1 MAGVQF
7 LTARFNREGSPKL
20 SGSRPILI
28 SFSGIDGA
36 GKSTQIER
44 LRARLC
50 KAGLSVSQ
58 LAFWDDV
65 VAFPRL
71 RTEVSHKLLR
81 SESGVGTPEKPVNR
95 NDKNV
100 RAWYLTVARC
110 LLHFADALRLHRAVA
125 RARANRPDAIIFD
138 RYIYDQ
144 LATLP
149 LDRAWARSCTR
160 LILRLAPTPD
170 VAYLLDVEP
179 EAARARKP
187 EYPIEFMRLYR
198 TSYLRLREIAGL
210 ALIHPMPPDDMHE
223 AIARRLETAAGLR
236 ITGSGLEPMAS
247 D

>member
-7 LTARFNREGSPKL
+7 LTTRFNCQGSPKL

-71 RTEVSHKLLR
+71 RTKVSHKLLR
-81 SESGVGTPEKPVNR
+81 SESGVGTPERPVHR

-100 RAWYLTVARC
+100 RAWYLTVVRC
-110 LLHFADALRLHRAVA
+110 LLHFVDGWRLHRAVA
-125 RARANRPDAIIFD
+125 RARAHRPDAIIFD

-149 LDRAWARSCTR
+149 LNRVWARSYTR
-160 LILRLAPTPD
+160 LMLRLAPTPD

-179 EAARARKP
+179 ETARARKP
-187 EYPIEFMRLYR
+187 EYPIEFMHQYR
-198 TSYLRLREIAGL
+198 ASYLCLQEIAGL
-210 ALIHPMPPDDMHE
+210 ALIDPMSQDEVHE
-223 AIARRLETAAGLR
+223 AIARKLEACAGLR
-236 ITGSGLEPMAS
+236 ITGSGLEPMNSA
-247 D
+247 